1 MTTNTVAER
10 KPARTPANHPAEAFQ
25 RPENDRFGALFEAT
39 NLVPEEFRGTDRY
52 LDVVTWNI
60 RYFHDRDP
68 KRVLEI
74 AEIMSEINA
83 DLFVLQEIQEGS
95 LEGVIHELASRGA
108 GFYEAAYGT
117 TGGSQRLAFL
127 YDLDWLRTTD
137 DVAELFDKGEVTT
150 PEGKDAFP
158 RLPLWGAFTC
168 LPPRGTEGE
177 PFDFQMVGLH
187 LKSQRSA
194 SEDLDQGHDQ
204 RALAAE
210 ALADWLKREA
220 PKSDADVILLG
231 DWNQTPSAPE
241 WAAFHQLERQGKAA
255 FRRVNDDSAISHLM
269 YRNRQEFG
277 SRLDLEAL
285 SLSALGQ
292 VSGRAAQVIRWKPL
306 DQVAEEGGAKRLAS
320 FIRELGAKVSDH
332 MPALTRFYFTQR

>member
-1 MTTNTVAER
+1 MTTPTVAER
-10 KPARTPANHPAEAFQ
+10 KSVREPAPTPASSFQ
-25 RPENDRFGALFEAT
+25 RPDNDRFGALFEAA
-39 NLVPEEFRGTDRY
+39 NLVPEAFRGSDRY
-52 LDVVTWNI
+52 LDVVSWNI

-74 AEIMSEINA
+74 AEIMAEINA
-83 DLFVLQEIQEGS
+83 DLFVLQEIREGS
-95 LEGVIHELASRGA
+95 LEAVIRELAQRGA

-137 DVAELFDKGEVTT
+137 DVRELFARGEVTT

-158 RLPLWGAFTC
+158 RLPLWGSFTC
-168 LPPRGTEGE
+168 LPPRRQAGE

-187 LKSQRSA
+187 LKSQRTA
-194 SEDLDQGHDQ
+194 PEDSDQGQDQ

-210 ALADWLKREA
+210 ALADWMKREA
-220 PKSDADVILLG
+220 PKVDSDVILLG
-231 DWNQTPSAPE
+231 DWNQGPTAPE
-241 WAAFHQLERQGKAA
+241 WAPFHQLERQGHAA
-255 FRRVNDDSAISHLM
+255 FRRINDDSAISHLL
-269 YRNRQEFG
+269 YRNRQDYG

-285 SLSALGQ
+285 SLAALGQ

-306 DQVAEEGGAKRLAS
+306 DQLASQGGAKHLAA
-320 FIRELGAKVSDH
+320 FIRDLGEKVSDH
-332 MPALTRFYFTQR
+332 MPVLTRFYFTQR